1 MIAEFP
7 VMLVVLL
14 GVLTVLGGIM
24 GYCVAQIRVKRLA
37 HQAIDEARR
46 EFQQEQP
53 GAQPDLQTARNKIDS
68 LRSSAQRASAEKKS
82 VVGRENALQRR
93 AQQQARRIKALE
105 AQLATLDMQKAKV
118 QQDFANYKINK
129 VREMELARAASGSP
143 ADTDDLPT
151 LSRRVE
157 PALVR
162 RASVGVSVP
171 NISRSATE
179 LPCCRGDEL
188 KNALSPDMDIPSLA
202 ESELPDSVDELAF
215 DLTIAE
221 DSGAGSRG

>member
-7 VMLVVLL
+7 AMLVVLL
-14 GVLTVLGGIM
+14 GVLTFLGGIM

-37 HQAIDEARR
+37 HQAIDKARR
-46 EFQQEQP
+46 EFQQLQP

-68 LRSSAQRASAEKKS
+68 LRASAKHASAEQRS
-82 VVGRENALQRR
+82 VGGRENALQRR
-93 AQQQARRIKALE
+93 AQQQAQRIKALE
-105 AQLATLDMQKAKV
+105 AQLAKLDLQKAKV

-129 VREMELARAASGSP
+129 VREMELARAASESS

-157 PALVR
+157 PASGR
-162 RASVGVSVP
+162 RASAGVSVP
-171 NISRSATE
+171 NSSRSATQ
-179 LPCCRGDEL
+179 LPCRRGDE
-188 KNALSPDMDIPSLA
+188 NALRPDMDIPTLA